1 MADTLQVAFPGDI
14 RSNPENPRLIFREA
28 ELSELRASIEEN
40 GILVPLTV
48 FQDDDGSLVL
58 LDGERRWRCAKRLG
72 LARVPVIVQPKPSPM
87 QNIMMMFAIHNA
99 RTDWDPLPTAMKL
112 EKLAQMHEVAEG
124 RPPTEK
130 QLAQLA
136 SLTRGEVR
144 RLKNILALPQ
154 RYLDQVLLEQ
164 DKPRSE
170 QRLTVDHVLEVTRAA
185 RLLEERHVITPPAAR
200 ALEDAL
206 VDKFERRVLRSTVD
220 PRLLIRASRA
230 VERGDVP
237 AEIVAAEI
245 GRLIGDPVYTIQD
258 AYSGSVAR
266 AEMNRSAALSAR
278 RLVTEI
284 RDLAPV
290 AHSMPLETREAFEEL
305 HAVLS
310 QLLRR

>member
-1 MADTLQVAFPGDI
+1 MADTLQVASPAEI
-14 RSNPENPRLIFREA
+14 KSNPENPRLIFREA
-28 ELSELRASIEEN
+28 ELSELRGSIEEN

-48 FQDDDGSLVL
+48 FEDDDGSLVL

-124 RPPTEK
+124 RAPTEK

-154 RYLDQVLLEQ
+154 RYLDQVMLEQ

-170 QRLTVDHVLEVTRAA
+170 QRLTVDHVLEVTRAS
-185 RLLEERHVITPPAAR
+185 RLLEERNVITPPVAR

-206 VDKFERRVLRSTVD
+206 VEKFTRRVLRSTVD

-230 VERGDVP
+230 VERGDVA
-237 AEIVAAEI
+237 AETVAAEI
-245 GRLIGDPVYTIQD
+245 ERLIDRPMYTIQD
-258 AYSGSVAR
+258 VYSGSVAS
-266 AEMNRSAALSAR
+266 AETHRSLALAAR
-278 RLVTEI
+278 RLATEI
-284 RDLAPV
+284 RDLPPMESTMLPDVRDA
-290 AHSMPLETREAFEEL
+290 LEDL
-305 HAVLS
+305 HRVLS